1 MLRTVAPTPAQT
13 HRDRTVTRRLAR
25 GSDVAA
31 KNPGPESQ
39 SGFPRK
45 RLVPQLAGRA
55 DPLVQQNR
63 REGADFG
70 EARPG
75 VCRTGNGVEVVDVQA
90 GYSPTTEDHSGQHC
104 GAASAQPH
112 TAPLGV
118 HPDPLDLPD

>member
-1 MLRTVAPTPAQT
+1 MLRTVAPTAAQT
-13 HRDRTVTRRLAR
+13 HRDRTVMGRLAR
-25 GSDVAA
+25 GCNVAA
-31 KNPGPESQ
+31 KNRARNRSRVSPATGWSP
-39 SGFPRK
+39 K
-45 RLVPQLAGRA
+45 LAGRA

-70 EARPG
+70 EAHPG

-90 GYSPTTEDHSGQHC
+90 GYSPTTVDHSGQHC

-118 HPDPLDLPD
+118 YPDPLDLPD